1 MITSCHAAAMPAHLL
16 AAALVL
22 RRTEIGELAVF
33 GLAALVLALAAAL
46 IFLRPSARRLKRGY
60 LIFCAVFLA
69 GMTTFALVKYPT
81 FLTVCREEHIV
92 EWLTADYMLAAWVA
106 GLIITIRLA
115 RQGRPSPL
123 AAFLTA
129 GYFWGFW
136 REMEWGAAFF
146 GDKVL
151 YTRNF
156 FRLRAYWSQ
165 AYFDEFARS
174 KMITGQPLLL
184 IHWIGVV
191 VTIVCSAITLGYLY
205 RHRKVF
211 LRELKDLRRAVH
223 GRYFLAGMA
232 IYIGAE
238 TLEKFVGS
246 MLKWE
251 MFAECRRAHALSDR
265 MIGEPLEALAALAF
279 MLSIVALWH
288 AAFPQRAS
296 TGS

>member
-1 MITSCHAAAMPAHLL
+1 MSWGFP
-16 AAALVL
+16 AAALIL
-22 RRTEIGELAVF
+22 RRTEIGEPAVL
-33 GLAALVLALAAAL
+33 GLAATVLALAAAL
-46 IFLRPSARRLKRGY
+46 IILRPSPDALRLGY
-60 LIFCAVFLA
+60 LVFCVVFLS
-69 GMTTFALVKYPT
+69 GMSIFAVVRYRA
-81 FLTVCREEHIV
+81 FLTICQENHIV

-156 FRLRAYWSQ
+156 FRPRAYWSQ

-174 KMITGQPLLL
+174 KLISGQPLLV
-184 IHWIGVV
+184 IHWIGV
-191 VTIVCSAITLGYLY
+191 IVAVLCGAITLGYLY

-211 LRELKDLRRAVH
+211 LCELKDLRRAVH
-223 GRYFLAGMA
+223 GRYFLAGLL
-232 IYIGAE
+232 IYLGAE
-238 TLEKFVGS
+238 TIENLVGS

-251 MFAECRRAHALSDR
+251 MFAECRRAHGLSDR
-265 MIGEPLEALAALAF
+265 MIGEPLEVLAALAF
-279 MLSIVALWH
+279 MLSIVTFWH
-288 AAFPQRAS
+288 AAF
-296 TGS
+296 TGSGESANTARPVSPSR